1 MPHQKN
7 NEQVLYKYIISIVVV
22 QKEKNTQLINKRK
35 KEKIP
40 AIALGHGDAL
50 REGTLSSKFQ
60 SKQPT
65 RYTMKK
71 LKHQVL

>member
-35 KEKIP
+35 EKKFP

-50 REGTLSSKFQ
+50 REGTLSSKFR

-65 RYTMKK
+65 RYTTKK
-71 LKHQVL
+71 LKHEVL

>member
-35 KEKIP
+35 KKKIP

-50 REGTLSSKFQ
+50 GEGTLSSKFR

-71 LKHQVL
+71 LKHEVL

>member
-35 KEKIP
+35 EKKFP

-50 REGTLSSKFQ
+50 GEGTLSSKFR

-65 RYTMKK
+65 RYTTKK
-71 LKHQVL
+71 LKHEVL